1 MNKLIAEKRNAP
13 TEIRDLRFTFLSNKQ
28 ILSFNKQSE
37 EPILKG
43 VLIIFCVLVCQ
54 YTIILKKGFMQSN
67 TASKLLI
74 QLLRLEKLANAKNYL
89 NDDIN

>member
-37 EPILKG
+37 EPMLKS
-43 VLIIFCVLVCQ
+43 V
-54 YTIILKKGFMQSN
+54 
-67 TASKLLI
+67 
-74 QLLRLEKLANAKNYL
+74 R
-89 NDDIN
+89 